1 MESLFGG
8 SAVGQRFRSLVLLL
22 VLAGVVILVGF
33 SISPWGRETPEIEPP
48 SAIPGVRGRVRVEVL
63 NAGGVPG
70 VALDATRAL
79 RDQGF
84 DVVLF
89 GNAGTYS
96 DDVSVVLDRVGQIET
111 ARLVAEALGVSQ
123 FRSEPDSTLFVD
135 VTVRL
140 GPEWTGPR
148 SMVEGTEES
157 AEPESRTS
165 SGS

>member
-1 MESLFGG
+1 M
-8 SAVGQRFRSLVLLL
+8 GQRFRSLVLLL
-22 VLAGVVILVGF
+22 VLSGVAILVGF
-33 SISPWGRETPEIEPP
+33 SISLWSRKTPEIEPP

-96 DDVSVVLDRVGQIET
+96 NDVSVVLDRVGQLET

-140 GPEWTGPR
+140 GPEWTDPR
-148 SMVEGTEES
+148 SKVEGTEES
-157 AEPESRTS
+157 AEPESKTS